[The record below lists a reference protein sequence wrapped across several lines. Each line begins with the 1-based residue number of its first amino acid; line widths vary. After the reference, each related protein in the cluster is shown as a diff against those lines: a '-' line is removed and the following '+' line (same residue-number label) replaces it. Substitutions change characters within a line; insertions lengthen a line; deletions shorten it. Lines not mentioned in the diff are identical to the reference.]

1 MTCYVAYPGSKCFCP
16 ESKGASK
23 TSTVQPKPLT
33 RAFSVPQNPKTKV
46 PSALHRTTSVRI
58 PSVPIG
64 SVSKSSPNLASD
76 EAAAPTVCPAHNPS
90 TGDEIEQVARAI
102 LNARRC
108 VVVSGAGISCSAGIP
123 DFRSQNGLF
132 STLKERHSSHINQGR
147 DLFDAQLF
155 QNEATT
161 RIFHQFIGQFK
172 QSIAHVR
179 PTTTH
184 QFLQW
189 LHSQGRLTRWYTQNI
204 DGLEAKTGLSVLGQ
218 LRPRPSDPADPVSPD
233 EETIPFMPKEH
244 DPLQRKLVRATHPQ
258 TRASSPESVASSQT
272 SDEFPLVNP
281 LVVSTAA
288 NNESA
293 ALPSPCTPS
302 RILRDPRATVVP
314 LHGDLDQLV
323 CQLCST
329 YYPFTPAFFAMYQRG
344 EAPVCPHCDKLNR
357 NRALAGRRAISV
369 GRLRP
374 NIVLYNEPHPSGD
387 LIAKVMNNDV
397 RHRPD
402 LLLILGT
409 RLNVYGCKALV
420 KSLAKTVHQHKK
432 GQVIMVNLEPMQ
444 TKEWDSFIDVQVLAP
459 ADDLIRDII
468 RVRDAQTCLTHF
480 WELDLSSPSVYPRSP
495 LPRLPVAKLK
505 RANSLPIYD
514 TENTTGCLGTG
525 ITKARSTHPPPP
537 RMKSIR
543 SEDQSNREV
552 ADISGSIA
560 NTQRKHVLPV
570 KTEPGNELPTA
581 NATRTTPT
589 ITLVRSSSNELS
601 LNPMALDN
609 FLDTLSSSS
618 ESDDHHPDI
627 AITNNMSLEVA
638 TLHPRK
644 RKQKLASNGTVE
656 DGPTLPDSGSP
667 VKSIKK
673 ETATTTTTAALPLC
687 KRQYPPQAVAAATT
701 GTSTKPPIRDSTTQS
716 KKSKKKPPLPSAGSA
731 NGDVMDEASRKPPP
745 GMSTDTSTT
754 TSTSLGIPQSTHNPP
769 PPSPRLTR
777 QRARST
783 GGLNKLIQPAKASGL
798 RRQSKHTRAAFK
810 PPLATEVLNSERVT
824 RSGRRLAV

>member
-1 MTCYVAYPGSKCFCP
+1 MTCYVAYSGSKCFCP
-16 ESKGASK
+16 ESKGTSK
-23 TSTVQPKPLT
+23 TNTVQPKPLT
-33 RAFSVPQNPKTKV
+33 RAFSVPQNPKIKTHT
-46 PSALHRTTSVRI
+46 ALHRTTSVRV
-58 PSVPIG
+58 PSAPIDVVSEDTPH
-64 SVSKSSPNLASD
+64 SVSD
-76 EAAAPTVCPAHNPS
+76 EDVTPTVCPAHNPS

-155 QNEATT
+155 QNETTT

-218 LRPRPSDPADPVSPD
+218 LRPRPSNTTDPLSTD
-233 EETIPFMPKEH
+233 EEPIRDLPEEH

-258 TRASSPESVASSQT
+258 TRATSPESVASSQT
-272 SDEFPLVNP
+272 SDEFSPVNP
-281 LVVSTAA
+281 LIVSTSA
-288 NNESA
+288 NGGS

-302 RILRDPRATVVP
+302 RIMRDPRATVVP

-329 YYPFTPAFFAMYQRG
+329 YYPFTPAFFTMYQRG
-344 EAPVCPHCDKLNR
+344 EAPICPHCDKLNR

-444 TKEWDSFIDVQVLAP
+444 TKEWDSFIDIQVLAP

-514 TENTTGCLGTG
+514 TESTTDCLGAG
-525 ITKARSTHPPPP
+525 ITKSRSSPPPP
-537 RMKSIR
+537 PLVKATRLETQLKPGAVDVPR
-543 SEDQSNREV
+543 SST
-552 ADISGSIA
+552 
-560 NTQRKHVLPV
+560 NTQRKSDMPV
-570 KTEPGNELPTA
+570 ETELESESPTE
-581 NATRTTPT
+581 NVTRNTPT
-589 ITLVRSSSNELS
+589 ITLVRSSSIELS
-601 LNPMALDN
+601 SKPISLDN
-609 FLDTLSSSS
+609 ILDTLSSSS
-618 ESDDHHPDI
+618 ESEDHQSDILFTNNIPLEFATLQSRKRRQKLTSSGSVVDDSTSPDPGSPI
-627 AITNNMSLEVA
+627 NLIKRETAIT
-638 TLHPRK
+638 
-644 RKQKLASNGTVE
+644 
-656 DGPTLPDSGSP
+656 
-667 VKSIKK
+667 
-673 ETATTTTTAALPLC
+673 TATAALPPR
-687 KRQYPPQAVAAATT
+687 KRQCWTQAIPVTT
-701 GTSTKPPIRDSTTQS
+701 AVTSTKPPIRNPATQS
-716 KKSKKKPPLPSAGSA
+716 KKSKKPPPHSSTISTDKG
-731 NGDVMDEASRKPPP
+731 VDEVSRKPSP
-745 GMSTDTSTT
+745 TV
-754 TSTSLGIPQSTHNPP
+754 STSVSLAIPQSAGNPS

-777 QRARST
+777 QRARSSA
-783 GGLNKLIQPAKASGL
+783 GLKQLMQPAKAPGL
-798 RRQSKHTRAAFK
+798 RRQSKHTKAAFK
-810 PPLATEVLNSERVT
+810 PPLAAKVLTTERVT